1 MVSDVTLTP
10 KVVLSLSKCLAAHP
24 LPRTNELSPTGTM
37 TAAISKTKQRE
48 LQRGAKGTG
57 FKAAAAAAAA

>member
-1 MVSDVTLTP
+1 
-10 KVVLSLSKCLAAHP
+10 
-24 LPRTNELSPTGTM
+24 M

-57 FKAAAAAAAA
+57 FGAAAAAAAAA